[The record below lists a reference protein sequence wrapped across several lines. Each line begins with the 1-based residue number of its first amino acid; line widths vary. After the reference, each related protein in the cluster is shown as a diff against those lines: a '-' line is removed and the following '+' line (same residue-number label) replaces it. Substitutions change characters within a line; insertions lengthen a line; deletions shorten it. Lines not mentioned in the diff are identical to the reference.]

1 MYKEEL
7 LTVESYRSKE
17 DHVAFVM
24 KIIAI
29 AASIYGMCRSFSG
42 WMFFTYFTNLSNI
55 FVDIVLLVFAGFNWN
70 RIRKDGKC
78 PPVANGWYIIKFM
91 ATISITLTFL
101 IYLLVLAPTDPS
113 GFLGAYMGNG
123 FGSLC
128 VHFVCPVLAILDFC
142 LFDYPYKSG
151 RLHVFFSIVPPLC
164 YVGGI
169 VALAYEG
176 VRWNGTMYA
185 PYNFLNFGAKTGWF
199 GFDLSQI
206 GKETLGI
213 GVAYMMI
220 LLVIIFIG
228 IGLVYL
234 AIKNARRNK
243 KTEGN

>member
-101 IYLLVLAPTDPS
+101 IYLLVLCANRSKRISWCLYGEWIWQFMCAFCLPGFSNT
-113 GFLGAYMGNG
+113 GFL
-123 FGSLC
+123 
-128 VHFVCPVLAILDFC
+128 FV
-142 LFDYPYKSG
+142 
-151 RLHVFFSIVPPLC
+151 
-164 YVGGI
+164 
-169 VALAYEG
+169 
-176 VRWNGTMYA
+176 
-185 PYNFLNFGAKTGWF
+185 
-199 GFDLSQI
+199 
-206 GKETLGI
+206 
-213 GVAYMMI
+213 
-220 LLVIIFIG
+220 
-228 IGLVYL
+228 
-234 AIKNARRNK
+234 
-243 KTEGN
+243 